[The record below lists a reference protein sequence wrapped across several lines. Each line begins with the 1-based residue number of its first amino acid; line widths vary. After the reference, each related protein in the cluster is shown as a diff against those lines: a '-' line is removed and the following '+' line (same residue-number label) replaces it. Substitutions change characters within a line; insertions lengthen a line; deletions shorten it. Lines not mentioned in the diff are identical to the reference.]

1 MTEENNKYWEQ
12 TCQRIQ
18 SYIAGRI
25 FSEAWR
31 TLRNLR
37 NVGHNKINIQG
48 ISLNEGKLY
57 FSKLL
62 KKDRTAF

>member
-1 MTEENNKYWEQ
+1 MSKKIIVILEEEDVQKPGELNNV
-12 TCQRIQ
+12 
-18 SYIAGRI
+18 
-25 FSEAWR
+25 
-31 TLRNLR
+31 R
-37 NVGHNKINIQG
+37 NVGYIKINIQG